1 MAFEPINIFSHRI
14 DPRGVA
20 ELLRAAA
27 TDVKVSG
34 PDDDWQEIVIVFAK
48 KGLFRKAR
56 VLTLGH
62 NSDYYS
68 GLDWSK
74 QVAGLQGYFTTFP
87 DCRAKADVM
96 WIIRS
101 FRFALAV
108 PQDDLDIDGTDERL
122 ALVYAVCRH
131 LDGAIFTPSSLRDA
145 SGRILIDAKG
155 YSDPDAVLPNLPP
168 TADHPQATSDVA
180 EDEDGRDDDLDPPSA
195 ERVARRALA
204 LTAVGAR
211 ATLEMDAQQIDDA
224 DVHRQ
229 RIVMWIKEVG
239 VSDELEPD
247 EWKVLQR
254 PVGTLDQRAFFD
266 SMWRVEGL
274 AVLAWALR
282 LHPLPPYDELI
293 VPPTLYE
300 SIGLFD
306 SDAGKQLLAAPNLRS
321 PEELASMQEH
331 LLAFHWR
338 VRDFSVRPQA
348 MNFVEFS
355 RNCWFG
361 SFDIE
366 RFRILDGDLAIGQSA
381 ISEAPE
387 EAIQR
392 AQSTAMERH
401 LAINWLMGYCAV
413 YSKTDTST

>member
-1 MAFEPINIFSHRI
+1 LF
-14 DPRGVA
+14 G
-20 ELLRAAA
+20 
-27 TDVKVSG
+27 
-34 PDDDWQEIVIVFAK
+34 K

-62 NSDYYS
+62 SSDYYT
-68 GLDWSK
+68 GVDWQK
-74 QVAGLQGYFTTFP
+74 QVAGMQGYFSTFP
-87 DCRAKADVM
+87 ECRAKADVM
-96 WIIRS
+96 RTICS
-101 FRFALAV
+101 FRFSLSV
-108 PQDDLDIDGTDERL
+108 PQDDLDIDSTDERL

-145 SGRILIDAKG
+145 AGRILIDAKG

-168 TADHPQATSDVA
+168 MADHPQAKSDEA
-180 EDEDGRDDDLDPPSA
+180 EDDVGDDDDLDPPSA
-195 ERVARRALA
+195 ERVARRTLA
-204 LTAVGAR
+204 LTAVAAR
-211 ATLEMDAQQIDDA
+211 ATLEMDAPQMDDA

-282 LHPLPPYDELI
+282 LHHLPPYDEL
-293 VPPTLYE
+293 VVRPELYE
-300 SIGLFD
+300 LIGLFD

-321 PEELASMQEH
+321 PEDLASMQEH

-338 VRDFSVRPQA
+338 VRDFSLRPQA
-348 MNFVEFS
+348 MDFVEFS

-366 RFRILDGDLAIGQSA
+366 LFRVLDGDLAIGQSA
-381 ISEAPE
+381 ISKAPE

-401 LAINWLMGYCAV
+401 LAINWLMGYSEV